1 LKVLYITPGCFDK
14 GGISRYS
21 RYQIT
26 AIRELFG
33 QENTYVMSLLGPDNQ
48 KIEENFDVEFYG
60 LPNNSRWQ
68 QFKFTIHFFWKVL
81 TLRPKTIVAAHVN
94 LSGIAVIASKLIGA
108 KTVLNVYGLEL
119 WSNMRFDAS
128 WGLRKVNS
136 IISDCHNTKNYLVQ
150 KNIRDTSD
158 ITVIWDCVNLNK
170 FKRTVT
176 NQTELK
182 KKYGINNGSR
192 FTILSLGRLSY
203 AAKHKGYHRLIEVF
217 EQLNQSN
224 FYLVIA
230 GKGDMLDELK
240 HIVLSKGLEQSVCFT
255 GMVHETDMAG
265 LYSLPDVF
273 SLVSEVG
280 EGMGEG
286 IPLTPLEAMACGSP
300 IIVGNQDG
308 SREAVFKS
316 QNGFVIEPYDLDTHR
331 VCIESMYNNEALH
344 NNMRKAAAEVAHVEF
359 SYERFLE
366 EHKTFFRVIE
376 S

>member
-1 LKVLYITPGCFDK
+1 MKVLYITPGCFDK

-33 QENTYVMSLLGPDNQ
+33 EENTYIMSLLGPDKDQ
-48 KIEENFDVEFYG
+48 IEEDFEVEYSG
-60 LPNNSRWQ
+60 NSINSRWQ
-68 QFKFTIHFFWKVL
+68 QIKFTFHFFRKVL
-81 TLRPKTIVAAHVN
+81 TLRPKTIVVAHVN
-94 LSGIAVIASKLIGA
+94 LSGIALIASKLVGA

-119 WSNMRFDAS
+119 WSNMRFEAR
-128 WGLRKVNS
+128 WGLRKVHS

-182 KKYGINNGSR
+182 KKYGINNDSR
-192 FTILSLGRLSY
+192 FTILTLGRLSY
-203 AAKHKGYHRLIEVF
+203 AARHKGYHRLIEVF

-240 HIVLSKGLEQSVCFT
+240 RLVLSKGLEQSVCFT
-255 GMVHETDMAG
+255 GMVHETDLAG

-286 IPLTPLEAMACGSP
+286 IPLTPLEAMACGTP

-308 SREAVFKS
+308 SREAILNAE
-316 QNGFVIEPYDLDTHR
+316 NGYVIEPYDLEAHR
-331 VCIESMYNNEALH
+331 VCIESIYADKSLH
-344 NNMRKAAAEVAHVEF
+344 NNMRKAATKIAREEF
-359 SYERFLE
+359 SYERFFKE
-366 EHKTFFRVIE
+366 NKVFFRTIE

>member
-1 LKVLYITPGCFDK
+1 MKVLYITPGCFDK

-33 QENTYVMSLLGPDNQ
+33 EENTYIMSLLGPDKDQ
-48 KIEENFDVEFYG
+48 IEEDFEVEYSG
-60 LPNNSRWQ
+60 NSINSRWQ
-68 QFKFTIHFFWKVL
+68 QIKFTFHFFRKVL
-81 TLRPKTIVAAHVN
+81 TLRPKTIVVAHVN
-94 LSGIAVIASKLIGA
+94 LSGIALIASKLVGA

-119 WSNMRFDAS
+119 WSNMRLEAR
-128 WGLRKVNS
+128 WGLRKVHS
-136 IISDCHNTKNYLVQ
+136 IISDCNNTKNYLVQ

-182 KKYGINNGSR
+182 KKYGINNDSR
-192 FTILSLGRLSY
+192 FTILTLGRLSY
-203 AAKHKGYHRLIEVF
+203 AARHKGYHRLIEVF

-240 HIVLSKGLEQSVCFT
+240 RLVLSKGLQQSVCFT
-255 GMVHETDMAG
+255 GMVHETDMAD

-286 IPLTPLEAMACGSP
+286 IPLTPLEAMACGTP

-308 SREAVFKS
+308 SREAILNAE
-316 QNGFVIEPYDLDTHR
+316 NGYVIEPYDLEAHR
-331 VCIESMYNNEALH
+331 VCIESIYADKSLQY
-344 NNMRKAAAEVAHVEF
+344 NMRNAATKIAREEF
-359 SYERFLE
+359 SYERFLK
-366 EHKTFFRVIE
+366 EHKVFFRTIE

>member
-1 LKVLYITPGCFDK
+1 MKVLYITPGCFDK

-240 HIVLSKGLEQSVCFT
+240 RIVLSKGLEQSVCFT

-331 VCIESMYNNEALH
+331 VCIESMYNNEALN
-344 NNMRKAAAEVAHVEF
+344 NNMRKAAAKVAHVEF

>member
-1 LKVLYITPGCFDK
+1 MV
-14 GGISRYS
+14 
-21 RYQIT
+21 
-26 AIRELFG
+26 
-33 QENTYVMSLLGPDNQ
+33 
-48 KIEENFDVEFYG
+48 
-60 LPNNSRWQ
+60 
-68 QFKFTIHFFWKVL
+68 
-81 TLRPKTIVAAHVN
+81 
-94 LSGIAVIASKLIGA
+94 IAVIASKLIGA

-119 WSNMRFDAS
+119 WSNMRFDAD
-128 WGLRKVNS
+128 WGLRKVNF

-240 HIVLSKGLEQSVCFT
+240 RIVLSKGLEKSVCFT
-255 GMVHETDMAG
+255 GMVHETDMAD

-331 VCIESMYNNEALH
+331 VCIESMYNNQALH
-344 NNMRKAAAEVAHVEF
+344 NNMRKAAAKVAHGEF
-359 SYERFLE
+359 FL
-366 EHKTFFRVIE
+366 
-376 S
+376 

>member
-1 LKVLYITPGCFDK
+1 MKVLYITPGCFDK

-26 AIRELFG
+26 SIRELFG
-33 QENTYVMSLLGPDNQ
+33 EENTYVMSLLGPDHQ
-48 KIEENFDVEFYG
+48 KIEENFEVDYCG
-60 LPNNSRWQ
+60 RSKNSRWQ
-68 QFKFTIHFFWKVL
+68 QIKFAFHFFWKTL
-81 TLRPKTIVAAHVN
+81 TLRPTNIVVAHVN
-94 LSGIAVIASKLIGA
+94 FSGIAVIASKLIGA

-119 WSNMRFDAS
+119 WSNMRIDAS
-128 WGLRKVNS
+128 WGLRKVHS
-136 IISDCHNTKNYLVQ
+136 IISDCHNTKAYLVQ

-170 FKRTVT
+170 FKRTIT

-182 KKYGINNGSR
+182 KKYGINNGRR
-192 FTILSLGRLSY
+192 FTILTLGRLSN
-203 AAKHKGYHRLIEVF
+203 AAKHKGYHRLIQVF

-240 HIVLSKGLEQSVCFT
+240 RLVVSKGLENSVCFT
-255 GMVHETDMAG
+255 GMVHEADMAD

-286 IPLTPLEAMACGSP
+286 IPLTPLEAMACGTP

-308 SREAVFKS
+308 SREAVFNAE
-316 QNGFVIEPYDLDTHR
+316 NGYVIEPFDLEAHQI
-331 VCIESMYNNEALH
+331 CIESLYADKSLH
-344 NNMRKAAAEVAHVEF
+344 DTMRESAAKVARTEF
-359 SYERFLE
+359 SYKRFLK
-366 EHKTFFRVIE
+366 EHNIFFKTLE
-376 S
+376 C